1 MVPPTIQAAVAVHRP
16 MQLNDLTGPRLL
28 VQAVNILG
36 NDRRKFPSLLQ
47 GNQRTMT
54 SIGPGLRMDE
64 VGAVEVEE
72 LRRMLNQTAVTEHVL
87 RGEGQVM
94 LSGVKPASRAK
105 VRNT

>member
-47 GNQRTMT
+47 SNQRTMT
-54 SIGPGLRMDE
+54 GIGPGLRMDK
-64 VGAVEVEE
+64 VGAIEIEE
-72 LRRMLNQTAVTEHVL
+72 FPRMLN
-87 RGEGQVM
+87 
-94 LSGVKPASRAK
+94 
-105 VRNT
+105 